1 MTNVNVFVE
10 PKNVGNRIQAARCT
24 KNKEKVI
31 YFKLLK
37 KLSRSLFILFNSAG
51 NNFVLILFPL
61 SQGNDYSLR
70 AHVQVFPY
78 TYTTNM

>member
-31 YFKLLK
+31 YLNYLK
-37 KLSRSLFILFNSAG
+37 NCHGVYSFYLIVPVIILF
-51 NNFVLILFPL
+51 
-61 SQGNDYSLR
+61 
-70 AHVQVFPY
+70 
-78 TYTTNM
+78 